1 MSIAP
6 VRLHPTHSLVCNKCL
21 TFAATDTI
29 GDTTGGITEEVTGS
43 IGDVTGGVTGEVTA
57 FIGDVTGG
65 VTEEVTVCIGDLTGD
80 IAGATLDP
88 VGIDG
93 VSVKALTL
101 GWSKRE
107 NPATSTR
114 NTAVTSHRVNFLEFD

>member
-1 MSIAP
+1 M
-6 VRLHPTHSLVCNKCL
+6 VCNKCL
-21 TFAATDTI
+21 TFAATDTT
-29 GDTTGGITEEVTGS
+29 GDTTGGVTEEVTGS
-43 IGDVTGGVTGEVTA
+43 IGDVTGGATGEVTA
-57 FIGDVTGG
+57 FTGDVTGG
-65 VTEEVTVCIGDLTGD
+65 VTGEVTVCIGDLT
-80 IAGATLDP
+80 GATLDP

>member
-1 MSIAP
+1 M
-6 VRLHPTHSLVCNKCL
+6 VCNKCL
-21 TFAATDTI
+21 TFAATDT
-29 GDTTGGITEEVTGS
+29 

-65 VTEEVTVCIGDLTGD
+65 VTGEVTVCIGDLTGD

-88 VGIDG
+88 VGIDGVSVKG